1 MDRHGVKQPRNPWTD
16 GPSYITQ
23 CPIQP
28 GRKFTQRLI
37 FTFEEGTIWWHAH
50 SEWLRAT
57 VYGAIYIYPN
67 KNTPYPF
74 PQPDAEIPII
84 FGMEN
89 ILNLH
94 SFDQIIRIF
103 FILPKSGIVT
113 RHDGRD

>member
-57 VYGAIYIYPN
+57 VYGAIHIYPN
-67 KNTPYPF
+67 KNNPYPC

-84 FGMEN
+84 FGTKN

-94 SFDQIIRIF
+94 LFCFLMI
-103 FILPKSGIVT
+103 
-113 RHDGRD
+113 